1 MSSMTTTDKL
11 LAPLKFD
18 KEGLGA
24 IANDETS
31 TGLAYVLVIVNAL
44 IGSIGAFTSEGTT
57 TFGGFGGTD
66 LTPLGEFIL
75 NLIMTILLFLLFSW
89 VLAFVLRG
97 FGGTSTTMQSFR
109 MLSFSLLWGIIGSI
123 VDLVAPSLNLG
134 FIFSLLGFI
143 AFIIGLTS
151 YSGVKAFGAFIAVI
165 VALIITMILLVIIIF
180 ILVLAVFGAL
190 FAAS

>member
-1 MSSMTTTDKL
+1 MSSMTITDKL

-24 IANDETS
+24 IANDESS
-31 TGLAYVLVIVNAL
+31 TGLAYVLVIVTAIL
-44 IGSIGAFTSEGTT
+44 SSLTAFTSGGTQ
-57 TFGGFGGTD
+57 FGGIGGSDINET
-66 LTPLGEFIL
+66 GQFIV
-75 NLIMTILLFLLFSW
+75 NLIATIIMYLLFSW

-109 MLSFSLLWGIIGSI
+109 MLAFSLVWGIIGSI
-123 VDLVAPSLNLG
+123 IALAGLNIG
-134 FIFSLLGFI
+134 FIFSILGFI

-165 VALIITMILLVIIIF
+165 VALIITVILLMIIMF
-180 ILVLAVFGAL
+180 ILVLAILGTL